1 MKKRLVT
8 LAISTAIALSAE
20 DTFHAESRLVQLSVS
35 VTRAE
40 NGKPLDGLT
49 PEDFL
54 VRDNGKLRPVTSFF
68 QRDRLPLKI
77 VLLVETSA
85 SQAAEVN
92 SLADAF
98 SKAVE
103 LLHPDD
109 QLGLA
114 QVFPGYEVLLKPTT
128 ERSSFSSALQQLKTK
143 LDPHAR
149 TDFEDLTKA
158 LVDISRTET
167 DSATQLVIVLA
178 SNDFDLV
185 NSETS
190 AEAAR
195 TLVTN
200 RTIVATFLDLQNKG
214 VSIAKNNVHAIRMV
228 TPMRFFIR
236 DNAASYYA
244 AQTGGPIVNI
254 RDSDYRAAME
264 NLLATLS
271 HTYLIGFVPPEGEL
285 DGKYH
290 KLSVAIKP
298 KAAIGKVKVIH
309 REGYW
314 ADR

>member
-1 MKKRLVT
+1 MRT
-8 LAISTAIALSAE
+8 LLLAAILLTA
-20 DTFHAESRLVQLSVS
+20 TFAQDVFRAQSRLVELSVS
-35 VTRAE
+35 VMGTE
-40 NGKPLDGLT
+40 SGKPMDGLT
-49 PEDFL
+49 LEDFE
-54 VRDNGKLRPVTSFF
+54 VRDNGKLRPIASFL

-85 SQAAEVN
+85 SQMAEVN
-92 SLADAF
+92 SLADNF
-98 SKAVE
+98 PKAVG

-109 QLGLA
+109 QMGLA
-114 QVFPGYEVLLKPTT
+114 QVFPGYEMLLKPTT
-128 ERSSFSSALQQLKTK
+128 ERSAFSSALQQLKKK

-149 TDFEDLTKA
+149 TDFEDLNKA
-158 LVDISRTET
+158 LVDISKKET

-178 SNDFDLV
+178 SNDFDLL

-190 AEAAR
+190 AATAR
-195 TLVTN
+195 TLASN
-200 RTIVATFLDLQNKG
+200 RTIVATFLDLQNRG

-228 TPMRFFIR
+228 TPMRLFIR
-236 DNAASYYA
+236 DCAASYFA
-244 AQTGGPIVNI
+244 EQTGGPIVTI
-254 RDSDYRAAME
+254 RDRDYKAAME

-271 HTYLIGFVPPEGEL
+271 RTYLIGFVPPEGEL

-298 KAAIGKVKVIH
+298 KPPIGKLKVVH

>member
-1 MKKRLVT
+1 MKTLLIA
-8 LAISTAIALSAE
+8 LAICATAQSAE
-20 DTFHAESRLVQLSVS
+20 DTFRAESRLVQLNVS

-40 NGKPLDGLT
+40 NGKPMDGLT
-49 PEDFL
+49 HEDFL
-54 VRDNGKLRPVTSFF
+54 VRDNGKLRPITSFF

-85 SQAAEVN
+85 SQVTEVN
-92 SLADAF
+92 GLADTF
-98 SKAVE
+98 SKAIG
-103 LLHPDD
+103 LLRPDD

-114 QVFPGYEVLLKPTT
+114 RVFPGFEILLKPTT
-128 ERSSFSSALQQLKTK
+128 ERSSFSSALQELKTK

-158 LVDISRTET
+158 LIDISRTET
-167 DSATQLVIVLA
+167 GSATQLVIVLA

-190 AEAAR
+190 SAAAR
-195 TLVTN
+195 ILASN

-228 TPMRFFIR
+228 TPMRLFIR
-236 DNAASYYA
+236 DCAASYFA
-244 AQTGGPIVNI
+244 EQTGGPIVNT
-254 RDSDYRAAME
+254 RDSDYRVAME

-285 DGKYH
+285 DSKYH
-290 KLSVAIKP
+290 KLSVTVRPEAK
-298 KAAIGKVKVIH
+298 IGKVKVVH
-309 REGYW
+309 RDGYW